1 MKRRTV
7 WRGLGGLGTGVIIG
21 LSGSLQAGPVS
32 QSPLQVGGGSV
43 PGSLVLTPSVEY
55 PTVVSAANID
65 GTYSASKTFAG
76 YFDPDKCYRYQY
88 GSADADRYFRPVGL
102 AAGHACSSNWSGNYL
117 NWAATQTI
125 DTFRSALTG
134 GDRFIDTVGLTVLQK
149 ARSFQWGFPDRSI
162 ASSEAG
168 GATPFSGSGFHTR
181 IRLQERSMLFS
192 QSAEFP
198 GAPVDYQPGVAV
210 DPAKTYKV
218 YVRVQ
223 VCASANLLEENCR
236 QYGSNYKPEGLLQQ
250 YSKKMRFSVFS
261 YLNNRYGW
269 ENRENIKRDGGV
281 LRARQKFVGP
291 VLDTGEDNPDKEW
304 SPVTGIFLENP
315 SPADAAD
322 TLLVAPGVPVSRSG
336 VANYINKFG
345 ELGAKSYDNVSE
357 LYYAATRYLKNQGNV
372 PEWSASPTS
381 NEIDNFPV
389 ITSWDDPIRYSC
401 QKNAI
406 LGIGDVNTHGDKNL
420 PGGKGTT
427 AEPDLPQLVADD
439 KTVDAEESTRRVG
452 LIEGVTTLFDHND
465 GGSLYIAGLAYD
477 AHVKDIRP
485 DLPGKQTV
493 STYWVDVQEGG
504 VLTNRSRN
512 QYWLAA
518 KYGGFTVPKNYVY
531 DRSSPLPIDWW
542 HTNSDILSTGDP
554 RPDNFFTGG
563 DPVTMRESLKKAFA
577 LIAADEAK
585 STGNLSFSSSR
596 VAVGS
601 GVFTATLNPR
611 YWSGDLLMWKASV
624 GTDGAVSYSQA
635 WAAGSKL
642 DALTDA
648 QLGGRNILTVRPA
661 TGAPGNS
668 PSIATQGATFTWSDL
683 SAEQRSALAADP
695 NQAQALLKYLRGSR
709 VQEKTSP
716 DDDSAARPYRQRGSR
731 LGDIVNSLP
740 AYSWH
745 DPQPYDSLAS
755 SVGNGKTLGST
766 YLEFLQ
772 SDTYQQRVPLVV
784 VGANDGMLHGF
795 DASTVASGSGGE
807 ELFAYVPASVFPN
820 LHELA
825 DPAYTHRYFVDGTP
839 VIGNAWTGSAWK
851 TLLVGTAGAGG
862 NSVFALDVTDPAHM
876 GRSSVLWEFSH
887 PDMGYTL
894 GKPVLAALRSGKFV
908 VIVTSGA
915 HDPTANHGYV
925 WILDAANGSVLSRVT
940 LAGAGDL
947 GTVTAINTA
956 GGVTAN
962 RLYVGDSKGNLWRVD
977 LAGDDGGA
985 SAIPPSLNGG
995 PMFRAELADGTMQPI
1010 TAAVSAALNRK
1021 GEVMVLFGTGRFYRV
1036 GDNELPALPQK
1047 PEVESLYAV
1056 FDTGTAVSGRSMLLE
1071 QTLDLNPPGLSSN
1084 QLESTS
1090 LGWYV
1095 DLPADGTRVIEKPQ
1109 ILDMQFAL
1117 FNVIT
1122 PGGDP
1127 CDGGISHG
1135 SIAADLYSGG
1145 QLNYALFDS
1154 DGDGVPDTNVI
1165 MDRSSGTGIQ
1175 SGDGGDIYTNELGPD
1190 GLPIAKK
1197 VKLPY
1202 DAGRKGWQEP
1212 R

>member
-1 MKRRTV
+1 MKRRSV
-7 WRGLGGLGTGVIIG
+7 WRGLGGLSTGIIIG

-43 PGSLVLTPSVEY
+43 PGNLVLTPSVEY

-65 GTYSASKTFAG
+65 GTYSANKTFAG
-76 YFDPDKCYRYQY
+76 YFDPNKCYSYQY
-88 GSADADRYFRPVGL
+88 GSADADRYFKPVGL
-102 AAGHACSSNWSGNYL
+102 AVGHTCSGNWSGNYL

-134 GDRFIDTVGLTVLQK
+134 GDRFIDTEKLTVLQK

-162 ASSEAG
+162 TSSEAG
-168 GATPFSGSGFHTR
+168 GATPLSGSAFYTR

-198 GAPVDYQPGVAV
+198 GTAVDYVPGTPI
-210 DPAKTYKV
+210 DPAKTYRI

-223 VCASANLLEENCR
+223 VCASANLLEENCQ

-250 YSKKMRFSVFS
+250 YSKKMQFSVFS
-261 YLNNRYGW
+261 YLNNKYGW
-269 ENRENIKRDGGV
+269 SDDNNIKRDGGV

-291 VLDTGEDNPDKEW
+291 VLDTGEDNPNKEW

-315 SPADAAD
+315 SPDDALD
-322 TLLVAPGVPVSRSG
+322 SSLVAPGTPVSRSG

-345 ELGAKSYDNVSE
+345 ELGGKTFDNVSE
-357 LYYAATRYLKNQGNV
+357 LYYAAIRYLKKQGNV

-381 NEIDNFPV
+381 NEIDDFPV
-389 ITSWDDPIRYSC
+389 ITTWDDPIKYSC

-406 LGIGDVNTHGDKNL
+406 LGIGDVNTHADKNL
-420 PGGKGTT
+420 PGGNRTQY
-427 AEPDLPQLVADD
+427 EPALPALVAADES
-439 KTVDAEESTRRVG
+439 VNAETSTRQVG
-452 LIEGVTTLFDHND
+452 VIEGVNTLTDHNS

-518 KYGGFTVPKNYVY
+518 KYGGFTVPKDYVY
-531 DRSSPLPIDWW
+531 DRSTPLPIDWW
-542 HTNSDILSTGDP
+542 HTNPDILSTKDL

-577 LIAADEAK
+577 LIAADESK
-585 STGNLSFSSSR
+585 NTGNLSFSGSR
-596 VAVGS
+596 LADGS
-601 GVFTATLNPR
+601 GIFTTTLNPH
-611 YWSGDLLMWKASV
+611 YWNGDLLMWKAGV
-624 GTDGAVSYSQA
+624 GTEGAVSYSQA
-635 WAAGSKL
+635 WTAGSKL
-642 DALTDA
+642 DALTDT
-648 QLGGRNILTVRPA
+648 QLDGRNILTVRPA
-661 TGAPGNS
+661 TGASGNS
-668 PSIATQGATFTWSDL
+668 PSIATQGKSFTWSDL

-695 NQAQALLKYLRGSR
+695 NQAQALLNYLRGSR
-709 VQEKTSP
+709 VQEKISP
-716 DDDSAARPYRQRGSR
+716 DDISAARPFRQRGSR

-745 DPQPYDSLAS
+745 DPQPYGSLAT

-766 YLEFLQ
+766 YLEYLQ
-772 SDTYQQRVPLVV
+772 SDTYQRRVPLVV

-795 DASTVASGSGGE
+795 DASTGASGSGGK

-839 VIGNAWTGSAWK
+839 VIGNAWTGNAWR
-851 TLLVGTAGAGG
+851 TLLVGSTGAGG
-862 NSVFALDVTDPAHM
+862 NSVFALDVTDPEHM
-876 GRSSVLWEFSH
+876 SRNSVLWEFSH

-908 VIVTSGA
+908 VIVSSGA
-915 HDPTANHGYV
+915 HDPTAKDGYI

-940 LAGAGDL
+940 LSGAGDL
-947 GTVTAINTA
+947 GTVTAISTS
-956 GGVTAN
+956 GGATAN
-962 RLYVGDSKGNLWRVD
+962 RLYAGDSKGNLWRVD
-977 LAGDDGGA
+977 LAGDDGNA
-985 SAIPPSLNGG
+985 SAIPASLNGG
-995 PMFRAELADGTMQPI
+995 PLFKAELAGGTRQAI
-1010 TAAVSAALNRK
+1010 SASVSAAFNRN
-1021 GEVMVLFGTGRFYRV
+1021 GNVMVLFGTGRFYRV
-1036 GDNELPALPQK
+1036 GDNELPQK
-1047 PEVESLYAV
+1047 PSVESLYAI
-1056 FDTGTAVSGRSMLLE
+1056 FDTGSAISGRSTLQQQALNPKPGTNPPNPIE
-1071 QTLDLNPPGLSSN
+1071 ATAQGWYLDLPVN
-1084 QLESTS
+1084 
-1090 LGWYV
+1090 
-1095 DLPADGTRVIEKPQ
+1095 GTRVIEKPQ

-1122 PGGDP
+1122 PSGDP

-1135 SIAADLYSGG
+1135 SIAADLYTGG

-1154 DGDGVPDTNVI
+1154 DGDGGPDTNVI
-1165 MDRSSGTGIQ
+1165 MGNSSGTSTQ
-1175 SGDGGDIYTNELGPD
+1175 SGDGGAIHITGLDKD
-1190 GLPIAKK
+1190 GNPTSNK
-1197 VKLPY
+1197 VDLPY
-1202 DAGRKGWQEP
+1202 DAGRKAWQES